1 MDNASQLR
9 VAQGLAQTQAC
20 AGGDLAGDDMI
31 WGRIQECLEGVK
43 VELMPVNFWNSL
55 YICECFF
62 LLLNCC
68 CSLISSCAVPC
79 NKSHLFLVF
88 FPLCCSFYIAAVPC
102 CFPTVLFVLLM
113 SI

>member
-43 VELMPVNFWNSL
+43 VELMPVNFWDSFT
-55 YICECFF
+55 YVC
-62 LLLNCC
+62 
-68 CSLISSCAVPC
+68 
-79 NKSHLFLVF
+79 VF
-88 FPLCCSFYIAAVPC
+88 FYY
-102 CFPTVLFVLLM
+102 
-113 SI
+113 